1 MFRDIYG
8 CNAQYSDCASTCVKW
23 VGLKDQRS
31 LRTPPNSDSKR
42 IPGSLSEPS
51 SGMVIGEVK
60 GHLKLVKN
68 PSRVCCYCV
77 TIMVRLYVKSK
88 VARLRGYP
96 VRLASL

>member
-1 MFRDIYG
+1 MDVLRSIVT
-8 CNAQYSDCASTCVKW
+8 ACVKW

-31 LRTPPNSDSKR
+31 LRTLPNSR
-42 IPGSLSEPS
+42 IPGSVSEPYS
-51 SGMVIGEVK
+51 DMVLREVK

-77 TIMVRLYVKSK
+77 TIMVRLYMKSK